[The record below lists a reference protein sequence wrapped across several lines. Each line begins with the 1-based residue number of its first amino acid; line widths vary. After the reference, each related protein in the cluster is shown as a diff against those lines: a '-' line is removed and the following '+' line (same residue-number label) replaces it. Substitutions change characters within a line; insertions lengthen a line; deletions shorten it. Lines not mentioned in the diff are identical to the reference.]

1 MPHKL
6 CLTFFIDRLKSVRL
20 VYFNIQTIDEEDIRS
35 IPVLQK
41 LILRENLL
49 TSIHVRDHPK
59 LTELHISSKYLR
71 AIQLHNLSHLTS
83 LDARKSQKLNN
94 IELTDLPR
102 LQILK
107 LVACQLS
114 KLPAI
119 DLPMLVELDIRGN
132 QLTSIQLHGLPQL
145 TKLDMSQNEQLATIE
160 LKDLPQLKKL
170 SLKKCNLNEIPALH
184 RVLSLTEIDLSE
196 NRLMVLGGDIFE
208 GLANLKKLV
217 LSGNNLM
224 MLPDEISMPL
234 KNLEVL
240 LLSTNKIARLPS
252 SLLRM
257 KNLKNIE
264 LYSNQLS
271 NVSILT
277 KMDSLTSVN
286 VVSMFL

>member
-1 MPHKL
+1 M
-6 CLTFFIDRLKSVRL
+6 
-20 VYFNIQTIDEEDIRS
+20 
-35 IPVLQK
+35 
-41 LILRENLL
+41 
-49 TSIHVRDHPK
+49 
-59 LTELHISSKYLR
+59 
-71 AIQLHNLSHLTS
+71 
-83 LDARKSQKLNN
+83 
-94 IELTDLPR
+94 
-102 LQILK
+102 
-107 LVACQLS
+107 
-114 KLPAI
+114 
-119 DLPMLVELDIRGN
+119 DIRGN

-286 VVSMFL
+286 VEENGNILCSCDIVNWALNGQSKGKAFKGSCINMNLQESYEFSIEYDWKGFKSSTIPIITNETYYGCACQNNPCQNKGRCNMRCLF